1 MSSSRDEMSEGPMTM
16 SITSMYL
23 TAATLTGAVALAA
36 APMAAASPPNCTDIG
51 SATQCE
57 SPGNSQVTAQRPEI
71 QQQPEI
77 IIIHRNHR

>member
-1 MSSSRDEMSEGPMTM
+1 MGLKTK
-16 SITSMYL
+16 YL
-23 TAATLTGAVALAA
+23 TALTLAGAAALTS
-36 APMAAASPPNCTDIG
+36 APMAAASPPYCTDIG

-57 SPGNSQVTAQRPEI
+57 SPGNSQVTAQAPQP